1 MTQSAII
8 YPNGTLIPLNP
19 SVTKLIY
26 YNLIRNALR
35 AFFLKL
41 RRFHNSLNLNTT

>member
-8 YPNGTLIPLNP
+8 YPNGTLISLNP

-26 YNLIRNALR
+26 YNLIRNELR
-35 AFFLKL
+35 AFLLISYADFI
-41 RRFHNSLNLNTT
+41 TV